1 MTDLKARWL
10 SLIDEYSAESEELI
24 AEPVQLANLENEELS
39 KEVARRQQVKIDS
52 KSEAAETSSPLP
64 TEELPIYEATPAEIN
79 YWHAFGCNGWLQTL
93 LREYDLDYA
102 SANVAAYNHF
112 KIGLDEKRHV
122 ATFAI
127 DDTHYYA
134 IEFNKWNSAP
144 VNKTQA
150 QKVWEKVS
158 AIRIATRHFEN
169 FCGVEIERFD

>member
-10 SLIDEYSAESEELI
+10 SLIDEYSA
-24 AEPVQLANLENEELS
+24 ENEELS

-52 KSEAAETSSPLP
+52 KSEAAETSSLLP
-64 TEELPIYEATPAEIN
+64 TEELPIYSATAAQIE
-79 YWHAFGCNGWLQTL
+79 YWHACGCNGHLQTL
-93 LREYDLDYA
+93 LREYDLDY
-102 SANVAAYNHF
+102 SNPSAYNHF
-112 KIGLDEKRHV
+112 KIGLDEARHV

-150 QKVWEKVS
+150 REVLEKVS
-158 AIRIATRHFEN
+158 AIRIATRRLEN
-169 FCGVEIERFD
+169 FCGVEIERF